1 MMRATGG
8 GARDAR
14 VVHRPAAYLRVRAA
28 VSCRPGGAIT
38 LADLADL
45 RGPAA
50 IVRRVGRLRFGRAP
64 AEGEHRVV
72 ALVDVAAAAE
82 RAAPEVRWRILG
94 DSDAVVE
101 PQVHHSARWGWA
113 LAAWLLLFVGAATT
127 LLNFHADV
135 NMPAA
140 HRELYRIATG
150 RSTTR
155 PLAVEV
161 PYAVG
166 VGLGALLFFVLPG
179 GSRAPGPLELEVDRY
194 ENRVRAYWR
203 RRAGG
208 GRS

>member
-1 MMRATGG
+1 MTRATGA
-8 GARDAR
+8 GARGAR
-14 VVHRPAAYLRVRAA
+14 VVPRPPAYLRLRAA
-28 VSCRPGGAIT
+28 VSCRPGGIVT

-45 RGPAA
+45 RGPEAV
-50 IVRRVGRLRFGRAP
+50 VRRVGGLRFGRAP

-94 DSDAVVE
+94 DGDAVVE
-101 PQVHHSARWGWA
+101 PHVHKSARWWWA
-113 LAAWLLLFVGAATT
+113 LCAWLLLFVGAATT

-140 HRELYRIATG
+140 HRELYRMATG
-150 RSTTR
+150 RNTHR
-155 PLAVEV
+155 PMAVEV
-161 PYAVG
+161 PYAIG

-179 GSRAPGPLELEVDRY
+179 GSRAPGPLELEIDRY

-208 GRS
+208 RRS